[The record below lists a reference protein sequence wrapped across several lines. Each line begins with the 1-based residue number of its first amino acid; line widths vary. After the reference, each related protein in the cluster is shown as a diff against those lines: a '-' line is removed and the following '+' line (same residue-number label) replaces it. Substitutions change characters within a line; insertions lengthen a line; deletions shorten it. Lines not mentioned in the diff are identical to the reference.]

1 MLHPDRRPIAQAP
14 EPGDAY
20 DHRVLM
26 LLLPVVAVVVGVLF
40 VVLGA
45 AAVLRD
51 HRRRQ
56 DWPTTPGRVV
66 ASRLEDGQFRSR
78 VAYVWNGRERAFWN
92 RFTAT
97 AVTDPVGREVE
108 VLVNP
113 EDPGDAV
120 VATGLAG
127 GSVVGFALLAF
138 GILALGFAAAW
149 LR

>member
-1 MLHPDRRPIAQAP
+1 M
-14 EPGDAY
+14 
-20 DHRVLM
+20 
-26 LLLPVVAVVVGVLF
+26 
-40 VVLGA
+40 
-45 AAVLRD
+45 
-51 HRRRQ
+51 
-56 DWPTTPGRVV
+56 

-97 AVTDPVGREVE
+97 TMTDPVGREVE

-113 EDPGDAV
+113 EDPDDAV
-120 VATGLAG
+120 VAGGLAG